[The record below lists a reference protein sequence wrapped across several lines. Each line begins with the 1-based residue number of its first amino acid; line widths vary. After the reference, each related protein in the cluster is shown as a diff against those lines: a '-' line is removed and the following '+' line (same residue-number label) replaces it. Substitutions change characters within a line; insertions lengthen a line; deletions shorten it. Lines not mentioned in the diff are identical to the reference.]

1 MARLYIFA
9 IGGTGSRVLKSLTML
24 LAAGVKATQNN
35 FEIVP
40 IIIDPH
46 KGNNDLKRTVRL
58 MDNYQKISTES
69 NAENGFFATKISTL
83 DKIIASDSK
92 MTDSF
97 VFDIQDVSNTKFR
110 DYIDFNQLDESN
122 KALTDLLFSGYSTN
136 KRQEKVNLLD
146 VEMDIGFVGNPN
158 IGSIVLDQFK
168 DSVEFR
174 EFANNFNDGD
184 RIFIISSI
192 FGGTGAAG
200 FPTILKNIRNA
211 RNTPGLNAQGF
222 LENAPIG
229 AITVMPYFNLET
241 DDKSP
246 IQRADFIAKTRS
258 ALYYYKESVNKKINA
273 LYYVGDDFSGK
284 AYKND
289 PGDGGQQNEAHF
301 IELAASMA
309 VINFMDLS
317 DSELQCNNGK
327 SINPVFKEFSIRNN
341 SESVNFSDLED
352 FTERQISKPLAQLTL
367 FKRFLDEQM
376 SKSAGLQA
384 WSTDLPTIDKIF
396 LDSPFYR
403 NSLREFF
410 SAFGEWIKELSANRR
425 GFSPLNMSG
434 DLEAL
439 IAGKKLKSGLFSKK
453 VDFSYIDAELSK
465 LSKGKSY
472 ASPSEKLMQIFH
484 TATEKIL
491 NEKYGMN
498 N

>member
-24 LAAGVKATQNN
+24 LASGVRTTGVNY
-35 FEIVP
+35 ELVP

-58 MDNYQKISTES
+58 MDNYQKIANES
-69 NAENGFFATKISTL
+69 KAENGFFGTKISTL

-97 VFDIQDVSNTKFR
+97 IFDIQDVSNTKFR

-122 KALTDLLFSGYSTN
+122 QALADLLFSGYSIN

-158 IGSIVLDQFK
+158 VGSIVLDQFK
-168 DSVEFR
+168 DSVEFK

-184 RIFIISSI
+184 RVFIISSI

-211 RNTPGLNAQGF
+211 RNTAGLNAQGF

-229 AITVMPYFNLET
+229 AVTVLPYFNLET

-273 LYYVGDDFSGK
+273 LYYIGDDYSGK

-301 IELAASMA
+301 IELASAMA
-309 VINFMDLS
+309 VLDFMELPDS
-317 DSELQCNNGK
+317 DLQCNNGK
-327 SINPVFKEFSIRNN
+327 SVNPVFKEFSIRNN
-341 SESVNFSDLED
+341 AESICFSDLED
-352 FTERQISKPLAQLTL
+352 YSERKISAHLAQFTM
-367 FKRFLDEQM
+367 FKRYLDEQL

-384 WSTDLPTIDKIF
+384 WTTDLPKIDKAFI
-396 LDSPFYR
+396 DSPFYR
-403 NSLREFF
+403 NSLKEFL
-410 SAFGEWIKELSANRR
+410 SAYGDWIKELGENRR
-425 GFSPLNMSG
+425 GFSPMNMIG
-434 DLEAL
+434 DIETLVKD
-439 IAGKKLKSGLFSKK
+439 KKLKSNIFSKK
-453 VDFSYIDAELSK
+453 VDHSYIDGELSK
-465 LSKGKSY
+465 LSKGKNY
-472 ASPSEKLMQIFH
+472 PSSTEKFLQLFY
-484 TATEKIL
+484 TTTEKIL
-491 NEKYGMN
+491 SEKYGMN